1 MTIAL
6 RRAMTREEFFA
17 WAERQDGRYEFDGF
31 QPVAM
36 VGGTNNHGIICRN
49 LHGHLFNRLRGRPCQ
64 AMPSEGGGVATV
76 GNRVRYPDATVTCS
90 PIVGSDRLLADPVIV
105 FEVISASSNNDDKNI
120 KKREYQA
127 VHSIRRYVLIDQT
140 RVALTIHARP
150 GEGDWETGPPLGA
163 GTSLELPEIGIAI
176 PVDDLYE
183 GVTFQ
188 G

>member
-1 MTIAL
+1 MNIPL

-17 WAERQDGRYEFDGF
+17 WAERQDGRYEFDGS

-49 LHGHLFNRLRGRPCQ
+49 LQGHLFNRLRGRPCQ
-64 AMPSEGGGVATV
+64 AMTSDGGGVATV
-76 GNRVRYPDATVTCS
+76 GNKVRYPDATVTCS
-90 PIVGSDRLLADPVIV
+90 PIAGADRLLANPVIV
-105 FEVISASSNNDDKNI
+105 FEVLSPSSRQDDMTV

-127 VHSIRRYVLIDQT
+127 VPSIRRYVLIDNT
-140 RVALTIHARP
+140 RIWVTIHARP
-150 GEGDWETGPPLGA
+150 GEGDWETGPLLGA
-163 GTSLELPEIGIAI
+163 GALLELPEIGIAI

-188 G
+188 Q